1 MICYQSLV
9 RILYYPKG
17 ILSQSAEAGKKATRF
32 NATIGIAT
40 EGNGPMHFKH
50 IQDHFMVMTQ
60 RIFIHML
67 HLQENKLYVKH
78 GKKNN

>member
-9 RILYYPKG
+9 RIYYYPKG

-40 EGNGPMHFKH
+40 EGNVPMHFKH
-50 IQDHFMVMTQ
+50 IQEHLIMIL

-67 HLQENKLYVKH
+67 HLQENNLYVKH
-78 GKKNN
+78 GEKNN